1 MKITKN
7 MCDEEAQLFK
17 KKPISATN
25 KSVLD
30 RSDCI
35 VVGSR
40 SSRFIF
46 SFVSSKVH
54 PMKSVIVIFTFYL
67 VFFYIHA
74 LMKLCIQT
82 SQQNCYK
89 TNEQTKTT

>member
-1 MKITKN
+1 MNENNKKN
-7 MCDEEAQLFK
+7 TCDEEAQLFK

-67 VFFYIHA
+67 VFFLHSRFNEIMYSNVTT
-74 LMKLCIQT
+74 KLL
-82 SQQNCYK
+82 QNK
-89 TNEQTKTT
+89 RTN